1 MLSKIKEFF
10 TPLDDHKWRVR
21 QEEAYLAKSV
31 DLVDLERRQRLLQHG
46 KVSHIGGGIFQKK
59 QAYYR

>member
-1 MLSKIKEFF
+1 MRLLNYFKK
-10 TPLDDHKWRVR
+10 L
-21 QEEAYLAKSV
+21 LAKSTVSAEERWLSQSV

>member
-1 MLSKIKEFF
+1 MRLLNYFKK
-10 TPLDDHKWRVR
+10 L
-21 QEEAYLAKSV
+21 LAKSTVSPEERWLSQSV